1 MKGTMWILNFLI
13 RLTKLS
19 ADFSSLSLVMGFGM
33 NRGGAMGGAGACP
46 PNAPATPLQGLK
58 RK

>member
-1 MKGTMWILNFLI
+1 MYANITCPDDMKGTMWILNFLI

-19 ADFSSLSLVMGFGM
+19 ADFSSLSLVMGFG
-33 NRGGAMGGAGACP
+33 
-46 PNAPATPLQGLK
+46 APATPLHGLK